1 MIAGGDLGKRTA
13 VAAVGIP
20 LAFLLIYLGGWP
32 LTLGLAV
39 LGGLAVRELF
49 LLAAARDLNVFTWMG
64 ILGAVVLILLA
75 GEFRSLQAF
84 APWGFGT
91 LIGLLLLT
99 FTAAIWLRW
108 PGGRPL
114 SEVAITV
121 FGALYV
127 GGCLSFGV
135 FLRHLPDAAWELGPS
150 PPLFGPMLLAFPLVV
165 TWVGDSAAY
174 FFGNWV
180 GKRKL
185 LLAVSPGKTVA
196 GGVAGLV
203 GSLLTG
209 TAGGWFF
216 LAIHPQPW
224 ASALLGGA
232 IGLLLGVGASVG
244 DLAESVVKR
253 EAGVKDSA
261 GVLPGHGGF
270 LDRLDALFFNLPLAY
285 LLVYLAG
292 FLP

>member
-1 MIAGGDLGKRTA
+1 LIAGGDLGRRTA

-20 LAFLLIYLGGWP
+20 LAFLLIYAGGWP
-32 LTLGLAV
+32 LTLFLAA

-49 LLAAARDLNVFTWMG
+49 RLANAKELKPFVWMG
-64 ILGAVVLILLA
+64 TLGAVGLVLLA
-75 GEFRSLQAF
+75 GEFRSIQAF
-84 APWGFGT
+84 APWGFGA
-91 LIGLLLLT
+91 LIGLLLLA
-99 FTAAIWLRW
+99 FTVAIWHRW

-135 FLRHLPDAAWELGPS
+135 FLRHLPETPWALGASTPLLGPK
-150 PPLFGPMLLAFPLVV
+150 LLAFPLVV

-185 LLAVSPGKTVA
+185 LLAVSPGKTVV

-209 TAGGWFF
+209 AAAGWFL

-261 GVLPGHGGF
+261 GILPGHGGF
-270 LDRLDALFFNLPLAY
+270 LDRLDALFFNFPLTY
-285 LLVYLAG
+285 LLFRLAG
-292 FLP
+292 LLQ